1 MVPTA
6 QALDDKDTVQV
17 MLNQENWNFGTILKK
32 TMISDTNMTSVSD
45 RYNHKLSYIVLL
57 QFLTAM
63 SKLRSNKFFLFIL
76 SDFPIP
82 ILVFS
87 FDPLKCIEGQE
98 IES

>member
-1 MVPTA
+1 MGPTA

-32 TMISDTNMTSVSD
+32 TIISDTYLTSVSD

-63 SKLRSNKFFLFIL
+63 SKLSTDR
-76 SDFPIP
+76 
-82 ILVFS
+82 
-87 FDPLKCIEGQE
+87 
-98 IES
+98 

>member
-32 TMISDTNMTSVSD
+32 TMNSDTYLTSVSD
-45 RYNHKLSYIVLL
+45 RYNHKLSHIVLL

-63 SKLRSNKFFLFIL
+63 SKLSTDR
-76 SDFPIP
+76 
-82 ILVFS
+82 
-87 FDPLKCIEGQE
+87 
-98 IES
+98 